1 MRFGVPL
8 IGLAHGSR
16 HPGVGAAVDALLAAV
31 AGTEGVATRAAYLD
45 LTAPDL
51 STVAAELA
59 AEGHRSAVVV
69 PLLFTSAFHAT
80 VDVPEAIAEA
90 AAASGLQLLRADIL
104 GTGPDLEQILSDSL
118 TDSLTDS
125 LGEAPGDRDAAV
137 LLYAVGSSDP
147 EANAAV
153 QGLADRLGRR
163 RGQRV
168 RAGFGTAEPRAAAVL
183 AELLADPVGDLGEP
197 GRGGAADRVVVLP
210 LFLAPGLL
218 LDSMAAR
225 AAESGVPVLA
235 PLAERAAPVLARRYR
250 ERAGRADGQDRTGH
264 PGRLG

>member
-1 MRFGVPL
+1 MRFGTPL

-16 HPGVGAAVDALLAAV
+16 HPGVVPAVDALLAAV
-31 AGTEGVATRAAYLD
+31 ADAEGVTARAAFLD

-51 STVAAELA
+51 TTVAAELA
-59 AEGHRSAVVV
+59 AAGHRSAVVV

-90 AAASGLQLLRADIL
+90 SAASGLELFRGDIL
-104 GTGPDLEQILSDSL
+104 GTGPDLEQILAEVLSESP
-118 TDSLTDS
+118 
-125 LGEAPGDRDAAV
+125 GERDDAV

-147 EANAAV
+147 AANAAV
-153 QGLADRLGRR
+153 QALADRLAAR

-183 AELLADPVGDLGEP
+183 AELLDDPEP
-197 GRGGAADRVVVLP
+197 RGRGVSGRVVVLP

-225 AAESGVPVLA
+225 AAEFGVPVLE
-235 PLAERAAPVLARRYR
+235 PLAERAAPVLSRRYR
-250 ERAGRADGQDRTGH
+250 ERAGQDRAGG
-264 PGRLG
+264 PDPLG